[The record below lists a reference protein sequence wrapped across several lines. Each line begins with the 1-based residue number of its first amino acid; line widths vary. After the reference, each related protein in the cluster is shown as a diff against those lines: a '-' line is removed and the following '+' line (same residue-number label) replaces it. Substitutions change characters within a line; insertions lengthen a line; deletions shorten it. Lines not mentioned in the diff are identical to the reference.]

1 MQLTNYFGP
10 QLKEGL
16 GISSIKARTN
26 RLLSEYPKCLLFLIL
41 ALCIQFAILYYD
53 PDVLSILAGN
63 DSDKFQRSS
72 IYISHRYGFH
82 FSLIFY
88 GQAQKFH

>member
-1 MQLTNYFGP
+1 VQLTNYFGP

-53 PDVLSILAGN
+53 PDVLSILAEMIAIN
-63 DSDKFQRSS
+63 SREVVF
-72 IYISHRYGFH
+72 ISVIDMAFI
-82 FSLIFY
+82 LV
-88 GQAQKFH
+88 